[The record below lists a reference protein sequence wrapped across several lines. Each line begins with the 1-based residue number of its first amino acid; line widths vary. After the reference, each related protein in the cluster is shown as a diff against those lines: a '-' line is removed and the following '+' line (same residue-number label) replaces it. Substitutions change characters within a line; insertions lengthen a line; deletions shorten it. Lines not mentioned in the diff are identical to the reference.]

1 MSARHPCEPG
11 RHHERA
17 PQPDAVQPRSSA
29 PCLRHEP
36 DEVGDD
42 AHRPAMTPHDDRPAR
57 RRACHHGGHHVDRN
71 VAHHRPRLECL
82 HGHPADRRSDD
93 GDDRMPGRQ
102 IGCHVDHHVEF
113 PGDHHG
119 GVRPNA
125 TRRSAALPN
134 VARQG
139 VILRSGT
146 HWSVPRP
153 DETHRDAAHQ
163 PGDRPSEA
171 RPSAPDEAN
180 SVGTNPTRD
189 EENGRSA

>member
-1 MSARHPCEPG
+1 
-11 RHHERA
+11 
-17 PQPDAVQPRSSA
+17 
-29 PCLRHEP
+29 
-36 DEVGDD
+36 
-42 AHRPAMTPHDDRPAR
+42 MTPHDDRPSR
-57 RRACHHGGHHVDRN
+57 RRACHHADHRDGRN
-71 VAHHRPRLECL
+71 VEILPLLPLGGRLPRGHSFHREHLV
-82 HGHPADRRSDD
+82 GHRIDD
-93 GDDRMPGRQ
+93 GDDRTSRLPT
-102 IGCHVDHHVEF
+102 GCLDDRPSARHDETL
-113 PGDHHG
+113 
-119 GVRPNA
+119 PNA

-134 VARQG
+134 AARQG

-146 HWSVPRP
+146 HWSVPWP